1 MNLCNDIKRTAV
13 MSRRSDKQTG
23 QMKTNSGNDN
33 VPAGGRDLSPT
44 NIPSSDVF
52 TSYIFSTSSRS
63 LSKYGERLLME
74 VISVAQ
80 EYTIDAALGINKL
93 NFGEKYSEKF
103 AIIDIPV
110 RNLLNE
116 DDTTNYTKAK
126 EAAQDLMKIYHSV
139 ESPVLDD
146 DGNPKRYK
154 DGSPMY
160 QFVSYHLLDKV
171 YVNRKPGIVSV
182 KLGEE
187 TWSQILDMGK
197 GYTRYNLLT
206 AKKLD
211 NVVAIRLFQLMS
223 NTSEPLTFSLE
234 RIKGILGLLDKYV
247 NNPTGFIRRV
257 IEPAEQEIREKCPF
271 EVRHEP
277 VYVKASGKGRPS
289 IVGITFSKVMK
300 ASVIRDPSTVMDARL
315 LNLLVK
321 TFGFDERGIR
331 SNLRLFHDLK
341 AAGHD
346 IEAFLTRIQ
355 SKAHEANS
363 PQAYVIRSLQ
373 NLLDGKGPSAAV
385 RNVDIPSPARPAAGP
400 SLVVEPPSRAPQSKE
415 RKDRLGVNEASAF
428 SNSGLEEL

>member
-1 MNLCNDIKRTAV
+1 MSKRG
-13 MSRRSDKQTG
+13 DKQTG
-23 QMKTNSGNDN
+23 QMKTNSGNGDMQTS
-33 VPAGGRDLSPT
+33 GRDLLPT
-44 NIPSSDVF
+44 NIPADDVF

-126 EAAQDLMKIYHSV
+126 EAALDLMKIYHNV

-146 DGNPKRYK
+146 EGNPRTYK

-234 RIKGILGLLDKYV
+234 RIKGILGLQDKYV
-247 NNPTGFIRRV
+247 NNPAGFIRRV
-257 IEPAEQEIREKCPF
+257 IEPAEQEVREKCPF

-277 VYVKASGKGRPS
+277 VYGKASGKGRPS
-289 IVGITFSKVMK
+289 IVGLTFSKVLK
-300 ASVIRDPSTVMDARL
+300 TSVIRDPSAVIDARL

-331 SNLRLFHDLK
+331 SNLRLFQDLK
-341 AAGHD
+341 DAGHD
-346 IEAFLTRIQ
+346 IEDFLIRIQ
-355 SKAHEANS
+355 SRANKANS

-373 NLLDGKGPSAAV
+373 NLLDGKKTAVGLGNADVQTPSRQSAESSPV
-385 RNVDIPSPARPAAGP
+385 TERPARARQA
-400 SLVVEPPSRAPQSKE
+400 
-415 RKDRLGVNEASAF
+415 KDRLGVNDASAF
-428 SNSGLEEL
+428 SDSGLEEL

>member
-1 MNLCNDIKRTAV
+1 MSKR
-13 MSRRSDKQTG
+13 SEKQTG
-23 QMKTNSGNDN
+23 QMKTNKVNDAVPSGESS
-33 VPAGGRDLSPT
+33 LLPT
-44 NIPSSDVF
+44 NIPTSDVF

-126 EAAQDLMKIYHSV
+126 EAALDLMKIYHNV

-146 DGNPKRYK
+146 DGNQKTYR

-211 NVVAIRLFQLMS
+211 DVVAIRLFQLMS

-257 IEPAEQEIREKCPF
+257 IEPAEEEIREKCPF
-271 EVRHEP
+271 EVLHDL
-277 VYVKASGKGRPS
+277 VYEKVARKGRPS
-289 IVGITFSKVMK
+289 IVGITFRKVMK
-300 ASVIRDPSTVMDARL
+300 ATVIKDPSTVIDAHL
-315 LNLLVK
+315 LSILVK
-321 TFGFDERGIR
+321 SFGFDERGIR
-331 SNLRLFHDLK
+331 SNLKLFQNLK
-341 AAGHD
+341 DAGHD
-346 IEAFLTRIQ
+346 IEDFLVRIQ
-355 SKAHEANS
+355 SRAKEANS

-373 NLLDGKGPSAAV
+373 NLLDGKKPSAGLHRV
-385 RNVDIPSPARPAAGP
+385 EIPSPAVPAAEQSP
-400 SLVVEPPSRAPQSKE
+400 VQDIDKPKRA
-415 RKDRLGVNEASAF
+415 RGAKDRLGVSDASAF
-428 SNSGLEEL
+428 SDSELEEL

>member
-1 MNLCNDIKRTAV
+1 
-13 MSRRSDKQTG
+13 MSKSSDKRTG
-23 QMKTNSGNDN
+23 QMKTNKGNDDASSGERTLL
-33 VPAGGRDLSPT
+33 PANIPT
-44 NIPSSDVF
+44 NDVF
-52 TSYIFSTSSRS
+52 TSYIFSTSNRS

-103 AIIDIPV
+103 ALIDIPV

-126 EAAQDLMKIYHSV
+126 EAALELMKIYHSV

-146 DGNPKRYK
+146 EGNPKTYR

-187 TWSQILDMGK
+187 TWSHILDMGK

-211 NVVAIRLFQLMS
+211 DVVAIRLFQIMS

-234 RIKGILGLLDKYV
+234 KIKGILGLLDKYV

-257 IEPAEQEIREKCPF
+257 IEPAETEIREKCPF
-271 EVRHEP
+271 EVQHEL
-277 VYVKASGKGRPS
+277 VYEKAERKGRPS
-289 IVGITFSKVMK
+289 IVGITFRKVVK
-300 ASVIRDPSTVMDARL
+300 ATLIKDPSTVIDARL
-315 LNLLVK
+315 LGILVK
-321 TFGFDERGIR
+321 NFGFDERGIR
-331 SNLRLFHDLK
+331 SNLKLFQSLK
-341 AAGHD
+341 DSGHN
-346 IEAFLTRIQ
+346 IEEFLTNIQ
-355 SKAHEANS
+355 SRAQKANS

-373 NLLDGKGPSAAV
+373 NLLEGKKPSAEF
-385 RNVDIPSPARPAAGP
+385 RGVDILTPIRPAENPAP
-400 SLVVEPPSRAPQSKE
+400 VQEAPKRARTS
-415 RKDRLGVNEASAF
+415 KDRLGVNNASAF
-428 SNSGLEEL
+428 SNSELEEL